1 MTKNEALAQ
10 YRESLFM
17 LRKQILQVETNLTRL
32 EVAMNDKEASQSPS
46 RHLLKDIKICSNSL
60 DVHMKLS

>member
-10 YRESLFM
+10 YEESLFM

-32 EVAMNDKEASQSPS
+32 EVATGDETGALPPS
-46 RHLLKDIKICSNSL
+46 RNLLKDIKIYSESL
-60 DVHMKLS
+60 VLMLWHS